1 MNNRRMFLKKGGA
14 LAAIFGALGSIPVAK
29 AEGSQQSKK
38 WGMVIDLNRCI
49 GCHSCVI
56 ACKAQ
61 NNTVAGRFNTRIVT
75 AEVGA
80 FEEPSKSFIPALCNQ
95 CEHPACA
102 AACPVN
108 ALTKLPNGVVVAD
121 WNKCEPD
128 KCKPMSNGAGACVA
142 ACPYNAN
149 FLDPR
154 YGDKIDKCDFCLGRV
169 EKGLEPA
176 CVESCSSKARLF
188 GDVNAPEGEFA
199 EYLKRTDLRRRRP
212 ELRIEEYLKRIGF
225 MRRKPDM
232 KIKTSVLYLPSRKAK
247 NEGVL

>member
-1 MNNRRMFLKKGGA
+1 MSSRRQFLKKGGV
-14 LAAIFGALGSIPVAK
+14 LAAIFGALGSIPIAK
-29 AEGSQQSKK
+29 AEEPHQSKK

-61 NNTVAGRFNTRIVT
+61 NNTVAGRFSTRIVT

-80 FEEPSKSFIPALCNQ
+80 FDEPSKSFIPVLCNQ
-95 CEHPACA
+95 CEHPACE

-108 ALTKLPNGVVVAD
+108 ALTKLSNGVVVAD